1 MVANNSSKMFVKD
14 EDEFTWT
21 CDPGNL
27 AKYSVKCKNLSKM
40 SVKDEDE
47 FTWTCDPGIWL
58 NVRLFAKRIVDALLQ
73 HKSPK

>member
-1 MVANNSSKMFVKD
+1 MVANNS
-14 EDEFTWT
+14 
-21 CDPGNL
+21 C
-27 AKYSVKCKNLSKM
+27 KM

-47 FTWTCDPGIWL
+47 FTCDPGIRL